1 MTQDLEEKCSD
12 DDKECQ
18 KRADFMKNDDQETKS
33 DTIGSSKEM
42 KLEYELEEENAEGD
56 AMEDDDDDNE
66 EEEEEGSG
74 EEQEEDEEEEEIEE
88 GGDEPDFDEETPE
101 EDPSYE
107 DETEDEDQDDDG
119 ASQEGVPLDDNFED
133 DTTIIINGTTTT
145 SNANDTLS
153 LNVSSGISPREFV
166 PVAKP
171 VPPMKG
177 TVVQPPRKWPRCKMG
192 CKGMMHPHHTSRV
205 IVNQGIA
212 KPYVV
217 GTVNGI
223 PVPAVPSR
231 VIPPAKVPIR
241 KPYVVGTVN
250 GIPVPAVPSRMIPP
264 AKVPIVPR
272 PIPPPLVMP
281 PVIPP
286 SPPHMHFGQR
296 FGGYYADGG
305 LMGPGNWQARNWF
318 SIGTLRKDGVR
329 FNGACC
335 GNTCRNG
342 GRIGCCGKC
351 PNCLD
356 CPY

>member
-18 KRADFMKNDDQETKS
+18 KRADFMKNDDQETES
-33 DTIGSSKEM
+33 DTIESSNEM

-56 AMEDDDDDNE
+56 AVEEEDDDNE

-74 EEQEEDEEEEEIEE
+74 EEEDEEEEIEE
-88 GGDEPDFDEETPE
+88 GDDDPNLDEETSE

-119 ASQEGVPLDDNFED
+119 ASQEGVPLDDNYED
-133 DTTIIINGTTTT
+133 DNGTSTTL
-145 SNANDTLS
+145 NATMPS
-153 LNVSSGISPREFV
+153 QNVSSAISPREFV

-177 TVVQPPRKWPRCKMG
+177 TVFQSSRISPIITP
-192 CKGMMHPHHTSRV
+192 KGKTHQHSKV
-205 IVNQGIA
+205 IVNRRVANPIA
-212 KPYVV
+212 LR
-217 GTVNGI
+217 TVNGI
-223 PVPAVPSR
+223 PAPAVSNP
-231 VIPPAKVPIR
+231 VIPLAKVQRVAFRREP
-241 KPYVVGTVN
+241 V
-250 GIPVPAVPSRMIPP
+250 IPL
-264 AKVPIVPR
+264 AKVQRATFRREQIVTN
-272 PIPPPLVMP
+272 PIPPPLNIP
-281 PVIPP
+281 PIIPP

-329 FNGACC
+329 LNGACC